1 MYMHYLSSA
10 QGFWRKMIP
19 HNLVNSCCLLGVHV
33 ERIIEPYA
41 RCLSLFRHPLSYAL
55 NPEISN
61 YTLATCKVNYIYL
74 P

>member
-10 QGFWRKMIP
+10 QGFWRKAIP

-41 RCLSLFRHPLSYAL
+41 RCLSLLRHPLVRIEPG
-55 NPEISN
+55 NKQRHPR
-61 YTLATCKVNYIYL
+61 YL
-74 P
+74 